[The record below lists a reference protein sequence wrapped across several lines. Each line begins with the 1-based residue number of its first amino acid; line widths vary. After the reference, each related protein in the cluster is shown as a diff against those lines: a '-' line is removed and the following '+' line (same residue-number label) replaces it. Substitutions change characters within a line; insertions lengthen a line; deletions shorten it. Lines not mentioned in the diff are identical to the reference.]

1 MIGYRISR
9 AELEAQIESAVPGW
23 LDRARDRTREF
34 KRLGAYEESSTIWS
48 EVKHVYMKLQGQSKC
63 AFCERKLESVDYGKG
78 EQAVEHFRPKGN
90 IKAWKPP
97 AGLGVKVTPAP
108 ASKGGYYLLPYDLF
122 NYSAACNPC
131 NSALKRDYFPIAGA
145 YRRSGSTPEDLLSE
159 KPLLVYPIGDF
170 DEDPADLI
178 GFIGFLPVPRAQGGW
193 QRDRAKTTIE
203 FFQLASDKRK
213 NLIRERAQ
221 VIAGMYWPLCV
232 IADASG
238 AIAEARET
246 IEGYTA
252 PNAPHSNCAVS
263 YRRLF
268 ESNRDEA
275 KSVFD
280 LARMRMLSGS

>member
-23 LDRARDRTREF
+23 LSRARDRTREF

-97 AGLGVKVTPAP
+97 AALGVKLTRVPAT
-108 ASKGGYYLLPYDLF
+108 KGGYYLLPYDLF

-131 NSALKRDYFPIAGA
+131 NSALKRDYFPIAGT
-145 YRRSGSTPEDLLSE
+145 YRRSGSTPEELLSE

-178 GFIGFLPVPRAQGGW
+178 GFIGFLPAPRAIRGW
-193 QRDRAKTTIE
+193 QRDRAKTTIA

-221 VIAGMYWPLCV
+221 VITGMCWPLCV

-238 AIAEARET
+238 AIADARET

-252 PNAPHSNCAVS
+252 PDAPHSNCAVS

-275 KSVFD
+275 KAVFD